1 MKKSNFILWF
11 ASAILLLHVLG
22 CEKPRTVITKPQIND
37 NAENTDPMAIYS
49 QYHPE
54 NIKISP
60 LTSLVKTNEND
71 INLRVYVNMLDSIGL
86 QVRSPAIFRFE
97 LYQHMQRTGDAKG
110 QRVAIWPD
118 ININLDKENQKYW
131 KDFLRSYEFILP
143 FPYPTDTKY
152 VLLLTCITPDGK
164 RIYTEFSQISYKQ

>member
-1 MKKSNFILWF
+1 MKKNNFTLWF
-11 ASAILLLHVLG
+11 ASAILIFHALG

-37 NAENTDPMAIYS
+37 NAENIDAMAVYR

-54 NIKISP
+54 KIKITP
-60 LTSLVKTNEND
+60 LTSLIKTNED
-71 INLRVYVNMLDSIGL
+71 GIKLRVYVNMLDSIGL

-97 LYQHMQRTGDAKG
+97 LYQHIQRTGTSKG
-110 QRVAIWPD
+110 KRVAIWPD
-118 ININLDKENQKYW
+118 INVNLDEENQKYW

-152 VLLLTCITPDGK
+152 VLLLTCITPDSK
-164 RIYTEFSQISYKQ
+164 RIYTEFSQLSYK

>member
-1 MKKSNFILWF
+1 MKKNSFTSYLI
-11 ASAILLLHVLG
+11 SAILLLNVLG
-22 CEKPRTVITKPQIND
+22 CEKPRTVITKSQLD
-37 NAENTDPMAIYS
+37 DTTENNKAMVIYS

-60 LTSLVKTNEND
+60 LTSIVKTNGNN

-97 LYQHMQRTGDAKG
+97 LYQNLQRTSDTKG
-110 QRVAIWPD
+110 KRIAIWPD
-118 ININLDKENQKYW
+118 IDINLDKENQEYW
-131 KDFLRSYEFILP
+131 KDFLRSYEFTLP
-143 FPYPTDTKY
+143 FPYPTDAKY

>member
-11 ASAILLLHVLG
+11 LSAILILHVLG
-22 CEKPRTVITKPQIND
+22 CEKPRTVITKSQIND
-37 NAENTDPMAIYS
+37 NAENTDAMAIYS

-60 LTSLVKTNEND
+60 LTSFVKINEND

-110 QRVAIWPD
+110 KRVAIWPD
-118 ININLDKENQKYW
+118 IDINLDKENQKYW

-143 FPYPTDTKY
+143 FPYPADTKY
-152 VLLLTCITPDGK
+152 ILLLNCITPDGK